1 MQMTHPTIRS
11 GPKWFLSKCGIITE
25 IFLFSVNHRDAE
37 IRARIWEIFHRPV
50 HVANIV
56 NRTPNK
62 PIGYCVYTRSIWGQ
76 KGRGGVWGRG
86 CFYFVG
92 SFCARRDI
100 VTLGARKKSIPM
112 DGDGLLPARL
122 PTWIFSL
129 CCDTGIHSLFCG
141 MRLTTRGEGAAWIG
155 SDGMGWD
162 RAGMEIKQQSGSA
175 C

>member
-86 CFYFVG
+86 RDRGGGWCWCRGHVHA
-92 SFCARRDI
+92 SKTRRRDHKNHEHQHSI
-100 VTLGARKKSIPM
+100 SLKLKLEPELSPISSSKFGWELAKLNSWPIWNTLAWDTVALGT
-112 DGDGLLPARL
+112 GLLNIWE
-122 PTWIFSL
+122 TV
-129 CCDTGIHSLFCG
+129 
-141 MRLTTRGEGAAWIG
+141 
-155 SDGMGWD
+155 
-162 RAGMEIKQQSGSA
+162 SA
-175 C
+175 S